1 MVVKKLKNRSTYV
14 RLPTGSMLQ
23 KALVKFCRSYL
34 QQVLLTKE
42 TIKKLHF
49 SFKPLCDSHS
59 YSVNLV
65 LLFLQ
70 LNVFY
75 NVRNKEMRRRRREAG
90 EQEAFELY
98 VKLVDSEVNSAHLY
112 ICTRWAGR
120 HLFLHMPTAWCNRFI
135 STAISR
141 MCEKRFQRSSSV
153 YKQ

>member
-1 MVVKKLKNRSTYV
+1 
-14 RLPTGSMLQ
+14 MLQ

-65 LLFLQ
+65 LLVLQ

-98 VKLVDSEVNSAHLY
+98 VELVDSEVNSAHLY
-112 ICTRWAGR
+112 ICTR
-120 HLFLHMPTAWCNRFI
+120 
-135 STAISR
+135 
-141 MCEKRFQRSSSV
+141 
-153 YKQ
+153 

>member
-1 MVVKKLKNRSTYV
+1 
-14 RLPTGSMLQ
+14 MLQ

-49 SFKPLCDSHS
+49 SFKPLRDSHS

-98 VKLVDSEVNSAHLY
+98 VELVDSEVNSAHLY
-112 ICTRWAGR
+112 ICTR
-120 HLFLHMPTAWCNRFI
+120 
-135 STAISR
+135 
-141 MCEKRFQRSSSV
+141 
-153 YKQ
+153 